1 MNWIKKNFEILIG
14 YLLAAV
20 SIFLGI
26 FIIYHGKQIAHFKDI
41 AVNKLHMYNF
51 FDFINIYI
59 FELIKLLSHYI
70 NNYPILYGVILIII
84 GLSFIYVSKKLKE
97 STIFD
102 KTIAYYYLLTAS
114 LILVTIIVFLF
125 EVYGFYS
132 LFYLI
137 FFIVLVYY
145 TINRRKL
152 NENYRKFHFIVLI
165 AIYAIAYFMS
175 QLAVYDNLNKEKV
188 LPLDVMSINFFFIS
202 LLILATLC
210 LINYVFLKRTLPT
223 KQEQQEDKL
232 SRRNKKK
239 RDYQINRKLQAGT
252 NSTIEKL
259 SSTSLKL
266 DEKIILSFKKM
277 MNWIQE
283 KINLQEDDIPFWF
296 KRPKWIKP
304 FLVEILLSGLMF
316 IITIIELNNR
326 NILFDA
332 SKFNV
337 VKMQYFY
344 EWINLVGLLIVIIA
358 YIYFTIRIHLKNKGH
373 FGQLF
378 TISFLTI
385 KIVTSIYLMI
395 FKGINLALFIPPIML
410 LMFIFVIPLYLIH
423 IRKHY

>member
-1 MNWIKKNFEILIG
+1 MNWIKKHFEILIG
-14 YLLAAV
+14 YLLATV

-26 FIIYHGKQIAHFKDI
+26 FIIYHGNQIANFKDI

-70 NNYPILYGVILIII
+70 NHYPILYGAVLIII

-97 STIFD
+97 TTIFD

-114 LILVTIIVFLF
+114 LILVAIIVFLF
-125 EVYGFYS
+125 EVYGWFS
-132 LFYLI
+132 LFYLV
-137 FFIVLVYY
+137 FFIVLVYF

-152 NENYRKFHFIVLI
+152 NESYRKFHFVVLI
-165 AIYAIAYFMS
+165 GIYAFAYFMS

-188 LPLDVMSINFFFIS
+188 SPLDVMSIQFFFIV
-202 LLILATLC
+202 LLMLATLC
-210 LINYVFLKRTLPT
+210 LINYVFLKRTLTT
-223 KQEQQEDKL
+223 KNVLEEEKL

-239 RDYQINRKLQAGT
+239 RDYQLNRKLQEGT
-252 NSTIEKL
+252 NSTIEKI
-259 SSTSLKL
+259 SSTSLKI

-277 MNWIQE
+277 VSWVKA

-296 KRPKWIKP
+296 KRPKWVKP
-304 FLVEILLSGLMF
+304 FIIEIVLSGLMF
-316 IITIIELNNR
+316 IITVIEVNNR

-344 EWINLVGLLIVIIA
+344 EWINLVGLLMVIIA
-358 YIYFTIRIHLKNKGH
+358 YIYFTLRIHFNHRGY

-378 TISFLTI
+378 TISFLAI
-385 KIVTSIYLMI
+385 KIITSMYLMI
-395 FKGINLALFIPPIML
+395 FKGINLALFIPPILL
-410 LMFIFVIPLYLIH
+410 LMFIFVIPLYLLH
-423 IRKHY
+423 IRKRY